1 MARSKNQNGAGK
13 SQRQLRVGELIRRTL
28 STVLARA
35 EVHDPVL
42 NAMSITVG
50 EVRTSSDLKIATV
63 YVMPLGGAGKEE
75 AIEALVR
82 NKFELRRLLGK
93 DLKLKYL
100 PDLRFLID
108 QTFDQM
114 DATREMLSRAEVRRD
129 VELVRPEDDAGDET
143 GDGEDQK

>member
-1 MARSKNQNGAGK
+1 MARSKNQNGPSK

-75 AIEALVR
+75 AIEALKR

-114 DATREMLSRAEVRRD
+114 DATREMLARAEVRRD
-129 VELVRPEDDAGDET
+129 VELVRDEDEDESR
-143 GDGEDQK
+143 EDQP

>member
-1 MARSKNQNGAGK
+1 MARSKNQNGASK

-35 EVHDPVL
+35 EVHDPAL

-75 AIEALVR
+75 AIEALKR

-100 PDLRFLID
+100 PDLRFMID

-129 VELVRPEDDAGDET
+129 VERVRDENASEIGDAEDNA
-143 GDGEDQK
+143 